1 MRLKIGSKLVSL
13 ALAAAGLGVGLVAA
27 TSSASTAASTPTP
40 TPTTVTWAEV
50 PGTAPDYIFP
60 FMSLAFF
67 SVSNINQFQD
77 LMFRPLY
84 WFGRG
89 ATPELNPSLSM
100 AETPVYSNNGQTVT
114 VTLKGYRWS
123 NGEAVDATDVLFW
136 MNMLHAER
144 ANWAAYTPGGLSIPD
159 DVTSI
164 TIDSPAQ
171 LTFQLT
177 QPFNHHWFT
186 DNQLSQITPLPVAW
200 DITSVGAVA
209 GSGGCSSAAYG
220 TADAACAAVYTFL
233 SNQAGY
239 DPSNPKA
246 ANDVLSTYATN
257 PLWQVVDGPWHLTH
271 FDAEGNVTF
280 KPNPSY
286 SGPVKPTIKSFTELP
301 FPSETAEFNALVG
314 GKVNVGY
321 LPTPDIT
328 ASTSNPLEAG
338 PNNPRLGDFTIAPL
352 YTWSI
357 NYLPY
362 NFDSTGDNGAAG
374 KIFSQLYFRQ
384 AMQYLVDQPLYIQQL
399 SDGYGVGTYGPVPIV
414 PANPFASALE
424 KANPYRY
431 NPGKAKSLL
440 TSHGWKIVPNGTSTC
455 QRAGVG
461 PTHCGAGIPVGVKLA
476 FTLQYASG
484 VTLTANTM
492 NAEQSS
498 WASVGINVSLSSAS
512 FGAVIGNATPCP
524 AGCSWE
530 LENSGVGWLFAPDY
544 YPSGE
549 EIFSTGA
556 GSNSGNYSD
565 PINDRNAEATDV
577 SSVNLTTYENYLA
590 KQLPVIFQPNYVTS
604 LTEIQHG
611 LSGITPQNVFGQL
624 NPENWRWTK

>member
-1 MRLKIGSKLVSL
+1 MRLKIERKLVSL
-13 ALAAAGLGVGLVAA
+13 ALAAAGLGAGLVAA
-27 TSSASTAASTPTP
+27 TSSASAEASAASV
-40 TPTTVTWAEV
+40 PTTATWAEV
-50 PGTAPDYIFP
+50 PSTAPNYIFP

-84 WFGRG
+84 WFGQG
-89 ATPELNPSLSM
+89 ATPDRNTSLSV
-100 AETPVYSNNGQTVT
+100 AQTPVYSNNGQTVT
-114 VTLKGYRWS
+114 VNLKNYKWS
-123 NGEAVDATDVLFW
+123 NGETVDATDVMFW
-136 MNMLHAER
+136 MNMLHAEK
-144 ANWAAYTPGGLSIPD
+144 ANWAAYAPGGLSIPD
-159 DVTSI
+159 NVTSI
-164 TIDSPAQ
+164 TIDSPTQ

-177 QPFNHHWFT
+177 QPFNNYWFT
-186 DNQLSQITPLPVAW
+186 YNQLSQITPLPVAW
-200 DITSVGAVA
+200 DITSVGAA
-209 GSGGCSSAAYG
+209 PGSGGCSSAAYG
-220 TADAACAAVYTFL
+220 TADAACAAVYNFL

-246 ANDVLSTYATN
+246 ANNSLSTYATN

-271 FDAEGNVTF
+271 FDANGNVTF

-286 SGPVKPTIKSFTELP
+286 SGPVKPMIESFSELP
-301 FPSETAEFNALVG
+301 FTSDTAEFKALVR

-321 LPTPDIT
+321 LPTQDIT
-328 ASTSNPLEAG
+328 ASTSNPLKAG
-338 PNNPRLGDFTIAPL
+338 PNNPRLGNFTIAPL

-384 AMQYLVDQPLYIQQL
+384 AMQYLVDQPLYIQTL
-399 SDGYGVGTYGPVPIV
+399 SHGYGVGTYGPVPVV

-431 NPGKAKSLL
+431 NPAKATSLL

-455 QRAGVG
+455 QSAGTG
-461 PTHCGAGIPVGVKLA
+461 PTNCGAGIPAGAKLA
-476 FTLQYASG
+476 FNLQYVSG
-484 VTLTANTM
+484 VTATTSTM
-492 NAEQSS
+492 NAEKSS

-512 FGAVIGNATPCP
+512 FGTVIGNATPCP
-524 AGCSWE
+524 TGCSWE
-530 LENSGVGWLFAPDY
+530 LQNWGIGWIFDPDY
-544 YPSGE
+544 YPTGE

-556 GSNSGNYSD
+556 GSNSGDYSD
-565 PINDRNAEATDV
+565 PTNDKNAEATDV

-590 KQLPVIFQPNYVTS
+590 EQLPVIFQPNYVTS

-611 LSGITPQNVFGQL
+611 LNGITPQNVFWQL